1 MCLRTS
7 PSYADKKTHTKKW
20 ERGRGRREGWGHES
34 SGRSFARQRRR
45 AIRPVYDAPCRTYR
59 NVGPHRAGQSTRQQG
74 RAPNVREISRE
85 HAHRFADAAAWNGL
99 VRHAGRHESVARKSV
114 RRSSVP
120 DLSTSGGERC
130 AGQDMRDSRRARR
143 VCRPWVLHCVWQGA
157 RERCASQVH
166 VREAAG
172 TLHPLWVLLPSKR
185 APSTQVPIAL
195 FTITVST
202 SQPLNPSTSQLLGKE
217 KLFLIRALSCT
228 DSSDCVC

>member
-20 ERGRGRREGWGHES
+20 ERGRRRREGWGHES

-143 VCRPWVLHCVWQGA
+143 VCRPGCCIACGKVLANAVRRKYTRA
-157 RERCASQVH
+157 RLRERFTLCGSCFQASE
-166 VREAAG
+166 RR
-172 TLHPLWVLLPSKR
+172 PPRCLLPYSR
-185 APSTQVPIAL
+185 
-195 FTITVST
+195 
-202 SQPLNPSTSQLLGKE
+202 SQCRPLNPSTPQLVNSSGKKSCSSYTGA
-217 KLFLIRALSCT
+217 KLH
-228 DSSDCVC
+228 